1 MYHFAVRPETV
12 FGAAKVQKGR
22 RNMKYAQYFI
32 MWFLAVVLLLLSIA
46 GVKGCCS
53 VRQTVNLTPAED
65 VDLTRY
71 LGQWYEIARFD
82 HWFERGMTHTKATY
96 TMREDGGIRV
106 VNAGLKDGEEKIS
119 VGRGKITD
127 QSGLLRVSFFWPFY
141 GDYRILWIDDD
152 YRHVLVGG
160 GNSDYLWI
168 LSRTP
173 AIDASIKDVILAE
186 AKHRGYDTRKLIWVE
201 QK

>member
-1 MYHFAVRPETV
+1 
-12 FGAAKVQKGR
+12 
-22 RNMKYAQYFI
+22 MKYAQYII
-32 MWFLAVVLLLLSIA
+32 MRFLAVVLLLLSIT
-46 GVKGCCS
+46 GVMGCCF
-53 VRQTVNLTPAED
+53 VRQTVNLTPAEN

-106 VNAGLKDGEEKIS
+106 VNAGLKDGEEKVS
-119 VGRGKITD
+119 VGRGKITN
-127 QSGLLRVSFFWPFY
+127 QSGLLRVSFSWPFY

-160 GNSDYLWI
+160 GDSDYLWI
-168 LSRTP
+168 LARTP
-173 AIDASIKDVILAE
+173 AIDTSIKDIILAE
-186 AKHRGYDTRKLIWVE
+186 ARHRGYDTRKLFWVE